1 MSLLD
6 GLFGATDCGAMGTPL
21 GNAQNMYGNMQN
33 MNATAGQYNQQAY
46 NAAQQR
52 RIQGGVVP
60 GGRPVPIKP
69 FNPNEIEAFQIPLS
83 QLVTLW
89 QAKYGDKW
97 CDGNATHDD
106 SFYSHACMRLNAND
120 MFEKF
125 HGWVRLKEGV

>member
-1 MSLLD
+1 MSLFE
-6 GLFGATDCGAMGTPL
+6 GLANSVGLGAQGAINNMY
-21 GNAQNMYGNMQN
+21 GNAQNMS
-33 MNATAGQYNQQAY
+33 TAQYNQMMNQQI
-46 NAAQQR
+46 AAQQR
-52 RIQGGVVP
+52 RIQSGNVIP
-60 GGRPVPIKP
+60 GGGATPVKP

-106 SFYSHACMRLNAND
+106 IFYSHACMRLNAND